1 MKILEITDDNY
12 EQEVAN
18 FEGLV
23 LLDFWAPW
31 CGPCRA
37 LAPIVEELA
46 AEMDETKEKVKI
58 GKVDVDKNSG
68 LVSRFKV
75 MNIPFVAVLK
85 NGTLADSSV
94 GLKSKKMLLDMLNV

>member
-1 MKILEITDDNY
+1 MEILEITDVNY
-12 EQEVAN
+12 EQEVATFN
-18 FEGLV
+18 GLV

-37 LAPIVEELA
+37 LTPIVEELA
-46 AEMDETKEKVKI
+46 AEIDETKEKIKV
-58 GKVDVDKNSG
+58 GKVDVDKNPG
-68 LVSRFKV
+68 LASQFKV

-85 NGTLADSSV
+85 NGGLVNSSV